1 MKKSILALAA
11 IAMFGTACTHKT
23 GIAGNTNGTDALN
36 PASGAVQ
43 HVDGGEAYVPKATAF
58 KMSGP
63 YADKVAVTLSD
74 TGQLTYFPAPSD
86 ISSVSAPTYLGDGWW
101 LNNQGISANSV
112 FTSWTFEEYSKLRAT
127 PSQSEIMAH
136 IIPGSG
142 LTEFRRLS
150 VPIFDAPKSLSEI
163 RRELGIGK

>member
-1 MKKSILALAA
+1 MKKPLLALTAVALIGAA
-11 IAMFGTACTHKT
+11 CSHKAGVTGSNAAQTAV
-23 GIAGNTNGTDALN
+23 
-36 PASGAVQ
+36 AVQ
-43 HVDGGEAYVPKATAF
+43 QTDGGEAYVPKASAF

-74 TGQLTYFPAPSD
+74 TGTLTYFPAPSD
-86 ISSVSAPTYLGDGWW
+86 ISSASAPTYLGDGWW

-112 FTSWTFEEYSKLRAT
+112 FTKWTFEEYSKLSVT
-127 PSQSEIMAH
+127 PSQAEIMAN

-150 VPIFDAPKSLSEI
+150 IPIFDASESLSAI
-163 RRELGIGK
+163 RSELGIK